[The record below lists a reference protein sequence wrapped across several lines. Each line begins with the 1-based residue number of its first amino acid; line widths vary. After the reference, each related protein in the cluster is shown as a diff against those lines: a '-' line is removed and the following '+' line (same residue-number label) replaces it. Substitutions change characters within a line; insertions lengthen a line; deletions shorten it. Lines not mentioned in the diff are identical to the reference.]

1 MIVRSWMLPCGGQES
16 NIHLIACHATC
27 EAAILDAGGFPS
39 EMREEIERLDLRV
52 TQILITHG
60 HYDHVDSLDEMLGAY
75 PDAVV
80 CASQRLGD
88 STRIVA
94 EGDTIQVGDLQA
106 RVIQSSGHTPDS
118 ISFIFGDEIVFCGD
132 ALFAGSIGG
141 TSDTRLR
148 EEEIMHIRDKIF
160 CLPDDCE
167 VRPGHGP
174 VTTVGIEKSA
184 NPFFR

>member
-16 NIHLIACHATC
+16 NIHLIACDATR
-27 EAAILDAGGFPS
+27 EAAIIDAGGFPS
-39 EMREEIERLDLRV
+39 EMREEIERLALRV

-60 HYDHVDSLDEMLGAY
+60 HYDHIDSLDEMHRAY

-80 CASQRLGD
+80 CASQRLSE

-94 EGDTIQVGDLQA
+94 EGDTLQVGELQA
-106 RVIQSSGHTPDS
+106 RVIQTSGHTPDS

-141 TSDTRLR
+141 TSSERLR
-148 EEEIMHIRDKIF
+148 REEIAHIHEKIF
-160 CLPDDCE
+160 CLPEDCE

-184 NPFFR
+184 NPFFQ